1 MKEMTD
7 KIIKQNGTLTQISYA
22 DNTFDITYAV
32 ESLEHAIFPDN
43 AIKEMLRVTKDG
55 GKVVVVDKFKKA
67 LGMLEIDDWEQ
78 WFEDNM
84 FEDAIKDTKS
94 SLKVI
99 DKMSYDGYDADGLFR
114 AWVITVFK
122 NIHLITK

>member
-7 KIIKQNGTLTQISYA
+7 KIIKQNGTLTQIPYA

-78 WFEDNM
+78 WFEDDIFQN
-84 FEDAIKDTKS
+84 AINGTKS
-94 SLKVI
+94 SLKIV
-99 DKMSYDGYDADGLFR
+99 DKISYDGYDADGLFR
-114 AWVITVFK
+114 AWVITK
-122 NIHLITK
+122 